1 VSVGRGHP
9 LRSALRSTS
18 LYYAGNLLDI
28 AAFMNCSCAGGA
40 VDALRDQNDRIGT
53 SVDVGSPGD

>member
-1 VSVGRGHP
+1 MSVGRGHP

-18 LYYAGNLLDI
+18 LYYADNLLDI
-28 AAFMNCSCAGGA
+28 AAFMNCSCAAGA
-40 VDALRDQNDRIGT
+40 ADARRDQNDRIGT